1 MNFFKSPFL
10 GLNQKRKEIDYIK
23 SVYKRR
29 VQAEI
34 ESYNVTDKE
43 DKNDTIKSQD
53 ILMVDKI
60 SI

>member
-1 MNFFKSPFL
+1 M
-10 GLNQKRKEIDYIK
+10 DYIK
-23 SVYKRR
+23 RVYKRR

>member
-1 MNFFKSPFL
+1 MNFKKPPFL
-10 GLNQKRKEIDYIK
+10 ILNKKKRDMDYIK

-34 ESYNVTDKE
+34 ESYKDSEEEVTR
-43 DKNDTIKSQD
+43 DTIQSQD
-53 ILMVDKI
+53 ILMFNRI